1 MYDSSYCNNF
11 LNSYISSTRS
21 DTSVYNQYIY
31 NSSQNESEMVLSQ
44 NTFNKLLSDI
54 KNIERF

>member
-1 MYDSSYCNNF
+1 MYDSSYYNSF
-11 LNSYISSTRS
+11 LNSYISPVRS